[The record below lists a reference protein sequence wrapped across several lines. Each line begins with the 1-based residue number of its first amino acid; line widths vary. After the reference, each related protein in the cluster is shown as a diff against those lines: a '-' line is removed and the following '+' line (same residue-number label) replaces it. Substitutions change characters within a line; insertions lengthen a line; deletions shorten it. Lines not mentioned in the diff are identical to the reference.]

1 MDNCITMIKYQG
13 LGNDYLVLDPNKN
26 RVQLQ
31 GKKIALLCQ
40 RGFGL
45 GADGILYGPI
55 EIDGKMGVRIF
66 NSDGSE
72 AAISG
77 NGVRIFAKYLMDHEY
92 VKEQKFSIQTLSGG
106 MPEQSCYGVSCKNGQ
121 SLFYLQGNSG
131 NGRSS

>member
-77 NGVRIFAKYLMDHEY
+77 NGVRIFAKYL
-92 VKEQKFSIQTLSGG
+92 TLILPRRTSLICFTRSRS
-106 MPEQSCYGVSCKNGQ
+106 MPFGS
-121 SLFYLQGNSG
+121 
-131 NGRSS
+131 

>member
-77 NGVRIFAKYLMDHEY
+77 NGVRIFAKYLREE
-92 VKEQKFSIQTLSGG
+92 KEAGRTVYDYDALGNKFEMTMG
-106 MPEQSCYGVSCKNGQ
+106 PNAK
-121 SLFYLQGNSG
+121 
-131 NGRSS
+131 